1 MALVAGG
8 LILASSAPASAGH
21 RSHHHRS
28 HGSHQASAT
37 LTQTVATRVGGALDV
52 LDRLESDLTATD
64 REARTVTRNLSL
76 WELRRG
82 TSAGWVREA
91 ATGLD
96 QMLDLLDPMGALPRL
111 GLERYRI
118 LTVRPVGGE
127 LTSTFGVRYHPVL
140 HRRKLHTGCDFEAH
154 RGTPVMAAAPGVVI
168 RAGRWSSYGRIVII
182 DHGMGVHTRY
192 AHLSRIYVHTGDY
205 VGAGALLGKSG
216 ASGRVTGPHLHFEVR
231 VDGEPIDPIH
241 AFAVLPP
248 PSPTDSRVAS
258 RTRIG
263 IQSTRLPFS
272 QR

>member
-1 MALVAGG
+1 M
-8 LILASSAPASAGH
+8 
-21 RSHHHRS
+21 
-28 HGSHQASAT
+28 
-37 LTQTVATRVGGALDV
+37 ATRVGSALDV
-52 LDRLESDLTATD
+52 LDRLEADLTATD
-64 REARTVTRNLSL
+64 REARSVTRNLSL

-82 TSAGWVREA
+82 TGAGWVREA
-91 ATGLD
+91 ATGFD

-231 VDGEPIDPIH
+231 VDGEPIDPIN

-248 PSPTDSRVAS
+248 PSPTDRRVAA
-258 RTRIG
+258 RARAGAG
-263 IQSTRLPFS
+263 I
-272 QR
+272 